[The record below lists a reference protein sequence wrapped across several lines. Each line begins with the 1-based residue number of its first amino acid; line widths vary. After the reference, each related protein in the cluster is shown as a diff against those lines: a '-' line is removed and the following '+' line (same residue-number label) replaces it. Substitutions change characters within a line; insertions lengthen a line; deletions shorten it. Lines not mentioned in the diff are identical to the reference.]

1 MKLAE
6 IKVTNPNEVI
16 LHLHQLVSQ
25 TLTASLLI
33 VLKLL
38 VPFAIYLNYEILV
51 SVHLLLLAQTHVLLA
66 ENGGDH
72 ALEVLDTCHYLQR
85 GMLKVRKFRDRVL
98 LLERQMRGVHQGAVV

>member
-51 SVHLLLLAQTHVLLA
+51 CVHLLLLAQTHVLLA
-66 ENGGDH
+66 TNSGDH
-72 ALEVLDTCHYLQR
+72 TLEVLDTSHYLQR
-85 GMLKVRKFRDRVL
+85 GMLKV
-98 LLERQMRGVHQGAVV
+98 